1 MKTIIRMLIF
11 SGVSLYLTS
20 LWNKGFIIPSS
31 TLIFIQA
38 MAAFAVVYYLILP
51 LAKLILLPLNIITL
65 GLASFFVF
73 LFALHLVSSLFGFVT
88 ITAWTFQGLSWSGI
102 VIQKTSIGYFW
113 NLVLSSLSLSVII
126 QVLEKLI

>member
-20 LWNKGFIIPSS
+20 LWNKGFVIPS
-31 TLIFIQA
+31 TPLVFIQA

-51 LAKLILLPLNIITL
+51 VAKIILLPLNIITL
-65 GLASFFVF
+65 GFASFVVF
-73 LFALHLVSSLFGFVT
+73 LFVLHLVSSLFGLVAIKPWEFPG
-88 ITAWTFQGLSWSGI
+88 ASWLGV
-102 VIQKTSIGYFW
+102 VIQKTAIGYFG